1 MERIPTLRK
10 HLGTRGEPHELLGPA
25 EGLSPTVSK
34 GPNSGI
40 SPKPNCREQP
50 IVRGNLRQEG
60 CHPPCLTLTYP
71 ARTTSSSYSLPNDE
85 FCGSA
90 SNDLPLEKAGLT
102 ARPSAPQ
109 PSPQH
114 RPVSS
119 ATRVG
124 THERMLPAHHHRNDH
139 GGRTPHNESYRRQ
152 GGTSTDG
159 QNNKYTAS
167 RRLDRGER

>member
-1 MERIPTLRK
+1 MERIPILRK

-40 SPKPNCREQP
+40 SPKPNYDQSGSLGTP
-50 IVRGNLRQEG
+50 SEG
-60 CHPPCLTLTYP
+60 CHPPCLTLAYP
-71 ARTTSSSYSLPNDE
+71 ARTTSGSYSLPNDE

-90 SNDLPLEKAGLT
+90 SNDLPLKKARLV

-114 RPVSS
+114 RLVSS
-119 ATRVG
+119 TTRAG

-139 GGRTPHNESYRRQ
+139 SGRTPHNKSYRRQ